1 MSDETVYGLTVPA
14 LPQGAIPLHILLVV
28 EILKEDGERMLLTL
42 SDNDLKVWEAA
53 GFSVWLDESVR
64 KQLRT
69 PHAGYDG
76 GTPPGGPTG

>member
-1 MSDETVYGLTVPA
+1 VGEETVYGLTVPS
-14 LPQGAIPLHILLVV
+14 LPNDCIPLHILIVV
-28 EILKEDGERMLLTL
+28 EVLQGSGERLLITL

-76 GTPPGGPTG
+76 GSPPGPSN